1 MNTIKIVVTKDRADY
16 FASYQLLSAKTLS
29 VEPSESSKDSYDVVI
44 EFPSFYDTSL
54 IAQVLF
60 GAGVSYGL
68 DLNYSS
74 YDNEPSRMR

>member
-1 MNTIKIVVTKDRADY
+1 MKQIRIVVSKNRAE
-16 FASYQLLSAKTLS
+16 FLLGYQWLSAKTLS
-29 VEPSESSKDSYDVVI
+29 VEPSQTSQDSYDVRI
-44 EFPSFYDTSL
+44 EFPEHYDINL

-74 YDNEPSRMR
+74 YDNNIPR

>member
-1 MNTIKIVVTKDRADY
+1 MNIIKILVGKDRAT
-16 FASYQLLSAKTLS
+16 FLLTYQWLTAKTLS
-29 VEPSESSKDSYDVVI
+29 IEPSETDENTYNVWI
-44 EFPSFYDTSL
+44 EFPDHYDINL

-74 YDNEPSRMR
+74 YDNNIPR

>member
-1 MNTIKIVVTKDRADY
+1 MKKIKIVVSKERAEFLLGY
-16 FASYQLLSAKTLS
+16 KWLSAKTLS
-29 VEPSESSKDSYDVVI
+29 VESSETSKDSYDVWI
-44 EFPSFYDTSL
+44 EFPEHYNIDL